1 MPEILLENLRR
12 MKKGCGR
19 TVSAAPA
26 QATSNARASPQRTK
40 PVSLSPSAST
50 STRQIRLTPL
60 ALSFLIL
67 ASG

>member
-19 TVSAAPA
+19 TVTAPA
-26 QATSNARASPQRTK
+26 QATSNARFTATDEASVAQP
-40 PVSLSPSAST
+40 LGFNIHAT
-50 STRQIRLTPL
+50 SIRLTPL